1 MGLFNKSASA
11 EEEPAPT
18 GSAVKE
24 LLPPKVTLGDTIN
37 HKRYLDEAV
46 IKVRGFFYVALTL
59 AAQGDFQLPPWSYHT
74 LYSSVLP
81 LHWSFLFPF

>member
-1 MGLFNKSASA
+1 MGLFNKSATT
-11 EEEPAPT
+11 EEEAAPS

-46 IKVRGFFYVALTL
+46 IKVRGLLTHPHS
-59 AAQGDFQLPPWSYHT
+59 GT
-74 LYSSVLP
+74 LREISSHFPGRP
-81 LHWSFLFPF
+81 LIFLYTGEPLSH